1 MRIFFADGSR
11 FGNGRLTNLL
21 ADMKDVEI
29 VGSAFDGITAQASIE
44 QLKPEVVILDIEM
57 PGRSGL
63 DLLRSIKRMDPPITV
78 IVLTNASHPQYRKR
92 CAEEGADFFF
102 DKSREFRKVPDV
114 LKRLSGKTKSGR
126 QQSTKQ

>member
-1 MRIFFADGSR
+1 MRLFFADGSR

-21 ADMKDVEI
+21 GDMKNVEI
-29 VGSAFDGITAQASIE
+29 VGSAFDGVTAQASIE

-63 DLLRSIKRMDPPITV
+63 ELLRSIKRMVPPITV

-102 DKSREFRKVPDV
+102 DKSREFHKVPDV
-114 LKRLSGKTKSGR
+114 LKSFTGRTKTTGQAIS
-126 QQSTKQ
+126 KQ

>member
-21 ADMKDVEI
+21 ADMKDIEI

-63 DLLRSIKRMDPPITV
+63 DLLRSIKHMDPPITV

-114 LKRLSGKTKSGR
+114 LKVMSGKTKSGR